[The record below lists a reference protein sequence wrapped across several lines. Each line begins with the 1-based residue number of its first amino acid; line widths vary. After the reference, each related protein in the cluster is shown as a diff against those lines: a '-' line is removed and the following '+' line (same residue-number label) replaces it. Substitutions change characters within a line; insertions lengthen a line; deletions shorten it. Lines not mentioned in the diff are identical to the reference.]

1 MRGYISQPT
10 KKNKIELRSAD
21 GPININ
27 RKPLPGEDSDG
38 PVRGRYH
45 KEEGKKG
52 TKKKE
57 RRHAITI
64 NKMVLRAN
72 AWQT

>member
-1 MRGYISQPT
+1 MRGYIS
-10 KKNKIELRSAD
+10 
-21 GPININ
+21 
-27 RKPLPGEDSDG
+27 LPGEDFDG

-52 TKKKE
+52 TKMQE

-64 NKMVLRAN
+64 NEMVLRAN